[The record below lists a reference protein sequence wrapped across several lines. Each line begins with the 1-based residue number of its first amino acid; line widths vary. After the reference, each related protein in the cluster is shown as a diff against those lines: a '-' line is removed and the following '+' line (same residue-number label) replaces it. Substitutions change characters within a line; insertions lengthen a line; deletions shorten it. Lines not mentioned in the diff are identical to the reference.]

1 MIDWSAASAIVATVV
16 SVLGFMWGVITCR
29 EKSAE
34 GDRPPSEQEKAEDR
48 IKVLEACRI
57 KVLEAWRVEVSSS
70 IENLRR
76 EIEHVREI
84 SDIKEEATN
93 ERLRRMEDKLD
104 ELLDLLISLVKERA

>member
-16 SVLGFMWGVITCR
+16 SVLGFMWGVITYR

-34 GDRPPSEQEKAEDR
+34 GDRPPNEQEKAEDR
-48 IKVLEACRI
+48 IKVLEA
-57 KVLEAWRVEVSSS
+57 WRVEVTSS

-84 SDIKEEATN
+84 SDIKDEATN